1 MIVYRGVLH
10 DAHLCAVIRTAL
22 RAHGFEMSGAVHQAA
37 LRDQWQR
44 GFWFRDQALPQRL
57 AGSVTMLDYRRIA
70 ADDPALWHQLPLM
83 GALGFRHT
91 RALLALLPYA
101 PSVSDTATL
110 LGAVFNT
117 GIALF
122 DYLVDESTV
131 GTDLFLAMSPAVVEG
146 LLDSQSNAQ
155 AELSRAA
162 RHASDPRLRLLLGI
176 VAAFGTLAQELVRSS
191 GNTAAGDELARCVG
205 ALFEAERAVSRGRM
219 SRHRADDLLDALETK
234 SALPSSTLMQIA
246 RLGMPASHPL
256 PPRAHDAATALGHI
270 FWRVDDLVD
279 LLADWRTGRPSALL
293 LKAAEQA
300 TRRGGRTLSDS
311 DLYDVVDVTAAEVVG
326 LVESDVFGSG
336 RGSDQVDRALEQV
349 RQFARETIAGWARW
363 HDDADAPAPRV
374 AVRRVAGCTR
384 TCADNAVTV
393 LLAARRDG
401 YREAVHRLR
410 LPRRRV
416 DGLHHELHFGSLFQR
431 AVVLDSLLDARSA
444 GLQVPQAIVDAEA
457 MTLLRCKHPEARGG
471 WSYLPTIPEL
481 PPDADDL
488 GQVLRV
494 LARIGGPA
502 LAFACDDAVR
512 LALDAAG
519 AQGGLPTWI
528 LEPHCRSSA
537 DRRMRAYLGVIG
549 GTGVHPEVVANLL
562 QGLLLYE
569 PERYRAPILRAI
581 GYLESMQD
589 ARGSW
594 RSQWYA
600 GPYYGTYQ
608 VAAVLHA
615 VTPSSAALERA
626 RRFLVEDQ
634 RHDGGWG
641 EGEAAPLSSALAVL
655 ALKAAGAGG
664 EDTAIERGIR
674 YLTGT
679 QRADGS
685 WPAHSWIRFKTL
697 DGDETHGSQ
706 TITTAYALKAL
717 TTCVTDV
724 AAVRGERE
732 ERAFAS

>member
-1 MIVYRGVLH
+1 MIVYRGVPH
-10 DAHLCAVIRTAL
+10 TSHMYAVIRTAL
-22 RAHGFEMSGAVHQAA
+22 RAHGFEMSGAVYQAA

-44 GFWFRDQALPQRL
+44 GFWFRDQALPQYL

-83 GALGFRHT
+83 GALGYRHT
-91 RALLALLPYA
+91 RALLALLPSA
-101 PSVSDTATL
+101 PPVNDAAAL

-122 DYLVDESTV
+122 DYLVDESSV
-131 GTDLFLAMSPAVVEG
+131 GTDLFHALTPAIVEG
-146 LLDSQSNAQ
+146 LLDPQSHAQ

-191 GNTAAGDELARCVG
+191 GNPAAGNELARCVG
-205 ALFEAERAVSRGRM
+205 ALFEAERAVSRGPT
-219 SRHRADDLLDALETK
+219 SRQRAGDLLTALETK

-246 RLGMPASHPL
+246 WLGTRASRPL
-256 PPRAHDAATALGHI
+256 PPRANHAATALGHI
-270 FWRVDDLVD
+270 FWRMDDVVD
-279 LLADWRTGRPSALL
+279 LLADWRTGTPSALL
-293 LKAAEQA
+293 LKAEEQV

-311 DLYDVVDVTAAEVVG
+311 DLYDLVDVTAAEVVE
-326 LVESDVFGSG
+326 LLESDVFGSG

-349 RQFARETIAGWARW
+349 RRFARETIAGWARW
-363 HDDADAPAPRV
+363 HDHADASAARV
-374 AVRRVAGCTR
+374 ATRRMPGRSR
-384 TCADNAVTV
+384 TCADKAVAM
-393 LLAARRDG
+393 LLGARQDG

-410 LPRRRV
+410 LPRGSV
-416 DGLHHELHFGSLFQR
+416 DRLHHELHPGSLFQR

-444 GLQVPQAIVDAEA
+444 GLHVPEAIVDAEA
-457 MTLLRCKHPEARGG
+457 MTLLRFKHPEARGG

-502 LAFACDDAVR
+502 LAFACDDAIR

-519 AQGGLPTWI
+519 AQGGFPTWI

-537 DRRMRAYLGVIG
+537 DRRMRAYLRVIG
-549 GTGVHPEVVANLL
+549 GAGVHPEVVANLL

-569 PERYRAPILRAI
+569 PERYRVPILRAI

-594 RSQWYA
+594 RSEWYA

-608 VAAVLHA
+608 VAAVLQA
-615 VTPSSAALERA
+615 VTPQSAALGRA

-634 RHDGGWG
+634 RPDGGWG
-641 EGEAAPLSSALAVL
+641 EGEAAPLPSALALL
-655 ALKAAGAGG
+655 ALNAAGAGG
-664 EDTAIERGIR
+664 EDAAIERGIR
-674 YLTGT
+674 YLTVT
-679 QRADGS
+679 QQADGR
-685 WPAHSWIRFKTL
+685 WPAHPWIQFKTL
-697 DGDETHGSQ
+697 DGGETHGNQ

-717 TTCVTDV
+717 TTCVTRL
-724 AAVRGERE
+724 ATARGERE
-732 ERAFAS
+732 ERAFVS